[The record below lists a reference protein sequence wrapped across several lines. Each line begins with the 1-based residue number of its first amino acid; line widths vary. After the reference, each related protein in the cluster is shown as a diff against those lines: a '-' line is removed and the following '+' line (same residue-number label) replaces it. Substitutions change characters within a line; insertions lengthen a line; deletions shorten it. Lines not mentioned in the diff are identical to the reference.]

1 MSMQHTSI
9 QQSESPGSKG
19 VPEQVVETIQSPVEP
34 EGRAKTTPPVW
45 QAPPVSMPPAQ
56 PPYRGP
62 IGTPGAYPP
71 WQTGY
76 RPPRKSLGR
85 NPWFWIGLSLILIL
99 LLAGGATALVSAL
112 GGVLGGSTGQVVTTH
127 TYNVSEHPRLVIT
140 NNTGK
145 VQVRASSSARTI
157 SIQETKYTG
166 VGSDQRELVVSYSQE
181 SANNTVTVN
190 VTRTTSPNLFNV
202 PRAEFEVT
210 VPATSDLALTTNN
223 ENIDVSGISGHM
235 VLNSNNGSITVKDGT
250 LSTSSTL
257 ISNNG
262 SVTFTGSIAASGAYT
277 IESNTNSVHVNL
289 PAEPGFRVDA
299 TADTGSISTNF
310 PGLSVEHP
318 SSTGAQLHGSVGASP
333 TATLLLT
340 SHTGSITLYQR

>member
-1 MSMQHTSI
+1 
-9 QQSESPGSKG
+9 
-19 VPEQVVETIQSPVEP
+19 
-34 EGRAKTTPPVW
+34 
-45 QAPPVSMPPAQ
+45 
-56 PPYRGP
+56 
-62 IGTPGAYPP
+62 
-71 WQTGY
+71 
-76 RPPRKSLGR
+76 
-85 NPWFWIGLSLILIL
+85 LILIL
-99 LLAGGATALVSAL
+99 LLAGGATALVGAL
-112 GGVLGGSTGQVVTTH
+112 GGVLGGFTGQVVTTH
-127 TYNVSEHPRLVIT
+127 TYTVSEHPRLVIT
-140 NNTGK
+140 NNTGT
-145 VQVRASSSARTI
+145 VQVRAGSDARTI

-166 VGSDQRELVVSYSQE
+166 VGADQQDVVVSYSQD
-181 SANNTVTVN
+181 SANNTVTAN

-202 PRAEFEVT
+202 PRADFQVT
-210 VPATSDLALTTNN
+210 VPASSDPSLTTNN

-340 SHTGSITLYQR
+340 SHTGSITLNQR